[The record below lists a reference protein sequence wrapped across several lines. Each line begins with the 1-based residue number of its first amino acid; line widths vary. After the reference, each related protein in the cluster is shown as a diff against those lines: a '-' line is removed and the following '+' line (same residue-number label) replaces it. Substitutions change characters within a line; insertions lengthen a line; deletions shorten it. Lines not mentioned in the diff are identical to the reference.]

1 MLKDQPVEY
10 RGLHYESITMM
21 TKRRPSAGE
30 RSLPDRAVPHWQP
43 QWRCV
48 YLDLTFGASL
58 AGVAASSASETRTGS
73 PQAPPKAHNRIYRH
87 PVLSGWGG
95 CGRLVRCFADVQQ

>member
-21 TKRRPSAGE
+21 TKRRPSDGE
-30 RSLPDRAVPHWQP
+30 RSLPDRAVPHGQP
-43 QWRCV
+43 QWRRV

-58 AGVAASSASETRTGS
+58 AGVAAPSASQARTGPRS
-73 PQAPPKAHNRIYRH
+73 EEHTSELQSRGHL
-87 PVLSGWGG
+87 V
-95 CGRLVRCFADVQQ
+95 CRLLLEKKKTTYS

>member
-21 TKRRPSAGE
+21 TKRRPSDGE
-30 RSLPDRAVPHWQP
+30 RSLPDRAVPHGQP
-43 QWRCV
+43 QWRRV

-58 AGVAASSASETRTGS
+58 AGGAAPSASQARTG
-73 PQAPPKAHNRIYRH
+73 PARAPPKAPSWTYCHSDGAGW
-87 PVLSGWGG
+87 LGSSG
-95 CGRLVRCFADVQQ
+95 L

>member
-1 MLKDQPVEY
+1 MLKDQQVEY

-21 TKRRPSAGE
+21 TKRRLSAGE
-30 RSLPDRAVPHWQP
+30 RSLLDRAVPHWQP

-58 AGVAASSASETRTGS
+58 AGVAASSASQARTG
-73 PQAPPKAHNRIYRH
+73 PAQAPPKAYNRTYCH
-87 PVLSGWGG
+87 PALFEWGG
-95 CGRLVRCFADVQQ
+95 HGRLARRS